1 MQRTRLPGPRPRK
14 SLGQHFLRDTGILQD
29 IAAAVRCPERGV
41 VLEIGPGTGQLTE
54 YLLAKGCHVVALEI
68 EDRMIT
74 HLERR
79 FAGDPRLRVVPGD
92 ARLFDPAEVIP
103 PGMPFAVAGNLP
115 YFAANPIIRHLLE
128 SFPKPV
134 EMVVMVQREVAREIA
149 AAEGDWSL
157 LTISVRVY
165 AETELLFD
173 VAPEAFDPPP
183 SVVSS
188 VIRINLRSEPLVP
201 PERNAEFFEF
211 VSRVFRNPRKQIHN
225 GLSRGVWLPPEGARA
240 ALEMA
245 GIAPS
250 RRPETLTIL
259 EWLRLMDACI
269 EVRVDG

>member
-1 MQRTRLPGPRPRK
+1 MPRTRLPGPRPRK

-68 EDRMIT
+68 EDRMIA

-149 AAEGDWSL
+149 ADEGDWSL

-188 VIRINLRSEPLVP
+188 VIRITLRSEPLVP

-269 EVRVDG
+269 KVRFDG